1 MHQTN
6 DKIVKAKFY
15 TPNNLITISA
25 HNFFETWN
33 IEKMILNKRQFCEE
47 ECILYSADY
56 DQESNNI
63 AGGTVFRSILI
74 WNV

>member
-56 DQESNNI
+56 D
-63 AGGTVFRSILI
+63 
-74 WNV
+74 